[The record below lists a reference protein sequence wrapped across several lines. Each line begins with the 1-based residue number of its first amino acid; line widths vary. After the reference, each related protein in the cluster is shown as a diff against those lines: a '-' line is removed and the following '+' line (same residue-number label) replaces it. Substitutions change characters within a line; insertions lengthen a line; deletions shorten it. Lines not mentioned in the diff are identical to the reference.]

1 MIPDT
6 TTTTALFANASLVVA
21 FLGGAV
27 MLFAPCCI
35 TLMLPAYLGTAFK
48 SKSKVILMTLIFAAG
63 VASVILPIVLGVRYA
78 ASFSSNHHYY
88 VFAFGSLLMIGVGI
102 MALFGKTISLPFVS
116 RLKSPKV
123 TNIASAYLLGVVSGL
138 SSSCCAPVLLG
149 ALTLSA
155 LSPSLLQ
162 AAGVGLA
169 YTLGI
174 VFPLFIM
181 GFFFQQGLMN
191 RMLKIQK
198 IRFNL
203 GSLKVSLANFLA
215 FIVFA
220 GTGIV
225 MLFLTMTNR
234 LNMNTGTAELSV
246 KLKVWIDKLAKPIQ
260 AIPYSQAIFAVL
272 LVIAL
277 IFLIR
282 QAYRQAKSP
291 DEDDN
296 QE

>member
-1 MIPDT
+1 MLTDT
-6 TTTTALFANASLVVA
+6 TTATNLFANASLLVA

-48 SKSKVILMTLIFAAG
+48 SKSKVILMTMVFAAG
-63 VASVILPIVLGVRYA
+63 VASVMLPIVLGVRYA
-78 ASFSSNHHYY
+78 ASFASAHHYY
-88 VFAFGSLLMIGVGI
+88 VYAFGSALMIGIGI
-102 MALFGKTISLPFVS
+102 MSLFGKTISLPFVS
-116 RLKSPKV
+116 RLKSPRV
-123 TNIASAYLLGVVSGL
+123 TDVTSAYLLGVVSGL

-174 VFPLFIM
+174 VFPLFII
-181 GFFFQQGLMN
+181 GLFFQQSLMN
-191 RMLKIQK
+191 KTLSIQRIK
-198 IRFNL
+198 FNF
-203 GSLKVSLANFLA
+203 GNLKVSLANFLA
-215 FIVFA
+215 FVVFT

-234 LNMNTGTAELSV
+234 LNMNFGTADLSI
-246 KLKVWIDKLAKPIQ
+246 KLKAWIDRLAKPIQ
-260 AIPYSQAIFAVL
+260 AIPYSQVIFAVL
-272 LVIAL
+272 LVAVL
-277 IFLIR
+277 IYLIR
-282 QAYRQAKSP
+282 RAYRQAKLP
-291 DEDDN
+291 DEDD
-296 QE
+296 QQ